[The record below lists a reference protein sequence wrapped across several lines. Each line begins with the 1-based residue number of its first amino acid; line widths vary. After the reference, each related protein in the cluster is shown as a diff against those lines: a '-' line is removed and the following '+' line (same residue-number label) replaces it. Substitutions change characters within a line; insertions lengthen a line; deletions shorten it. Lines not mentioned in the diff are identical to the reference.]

1 MSLKSWKVYIRGK
14 PLIRRN
20 ECNSCPIHSYT
31 HATDL
36 ITDVLSEKINKRV
49 DRASRGIQVFVLLAP
64 LFFYFSEDYRT
75 RQQKGT
81 ALIIQCLFL
90 SIKG

>member
-49 DRASRGIQVFVLLAP
+49 DRASRGIQVFV
-64 LFFYFSEDYRT
+64 
-75 RQQKGT
+75 GT